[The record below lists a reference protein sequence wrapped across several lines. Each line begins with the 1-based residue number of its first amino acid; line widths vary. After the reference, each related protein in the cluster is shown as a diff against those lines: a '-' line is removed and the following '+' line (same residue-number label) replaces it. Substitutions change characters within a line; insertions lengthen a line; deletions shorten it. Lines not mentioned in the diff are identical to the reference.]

1 MNRHKLSSSVSYARN
16 NFLEKLLNH
25 TALPDLGFTA
35 KEFPPEKTIYYALL
49 KNTGIHQEGKFGQYF
64 LTEPTD
70 KKSFKA
76 LWEVSNQFSESASVS
91 KRTLEEY
98 INILSRP
105 PFKLKKGFI
114 EYWLP
119 IFLLA
124 KKEDYAF
131 YRDDTYIPFFSKD
144 ILEVLAKDAH
154 RYSIKTF
161 QVEGIKLELFNAYRQ
176 LIQQENNV
184 EVKESSLLQTIRP
197 FIQFYRQLPQYS
209 KLTDRVSNDA
219 KAFRQSINNAKDVEQ
234 VFFEDLLTNFGVSLK
249 KLEKDEA
256 LLSEYVKRLRN
267 AMRELSAAYSNLL
280 ERFEKSITNVLG
292 IEEQQFNIYKEKI
305 YKRYN
310 TLNPYIL
317 MPKQKVLRARLISPI
332 PNREKYLSSLSTALV
347 GKKLTDILD
356 SDEPLIYKRLKQ
368 GLNELDNLIEISN
381 LELGEK
387 EEAVKVEITAL
398 NHETIRR
405 QYILSQEESAAV
417 EKLENTLREILDAED
432 KNLMQLVLLK
442 LLEEQIDGTK
452 KS

>member
-1 MNRHKLSSSVSYARN
+1 
-16 NFLEKLLNH
+16 
-25 TALPDLGFTA
+25 
-35 KEFPPEKTIYYALL
+35 
-49 KNTGIHQEGKFGQYF
+49 
-64 LTEPTD
+64 
-70 KKSFKA
+70 
-76 LWEVSNQFSESASVS
+76 
-91 KRTLEEY
+91 
-98 INILSRP
+98 
-105 PFKLKKGFI
+105 
-114 EYWLP
+114 
-119 IFLLA
+119 
-124 KKEDYAF
+124 
-131 YRDDTYIPFFSKD
+131 
-144 ILEVLAKDAH
+144 
-154 RYSIKTF
+154 
-161 QVEGIKLELFNAYRQ
+161 
-176 LIQQENNV
+176 
-184 EVKESSLLQTIRP
+184 
-197 FIQFYRQLPQYS
+197 
-209 KLTDRVSNDA
+209 
-219 KAFRQSINNAKDVEQ
+219 
-234 VFFEDLLTNFGVSLK
+234 
-249 KLEKDEA
+249 
-256 LLSEYVKRLRN
+256 
-267 AMRELSAAYSNLL
+267 MRELSAAYSNLL